1 MTATAKK
8 HVYLKDLH
16 FDHKLWLNELTFAK
30 EELSIFTNRLSEVEA
45 KNTAADFSAF
55 AESFQNRLIRQ
66 KEVVDELS
74 HAINDHESALA
85 NYAEEFPIAI
95 DHVHF
100 DDHNGLREQMNR
112 FTVLYAE
119 FKTEFMRFI
128 AKWM

>member
-1 MTATAKK
+1 M
-8 HVYLKDLH
+8 
-16 FDHKLWLNELTFAK
+16 
-30 EELSIFTNRLSEVEA
+30 SEVEA
-45 KNTAADFSAF
+45 KNTASDFSAF

-74 HAINDHESALA
+74 LAITDHEAALA

-95 DHVHF
+95 DHVYF
-100 DDHNGLREQMNR
+100 DDHDGLREQMER

-119 FKTEFMRFI
+119 FKAEFMRFI